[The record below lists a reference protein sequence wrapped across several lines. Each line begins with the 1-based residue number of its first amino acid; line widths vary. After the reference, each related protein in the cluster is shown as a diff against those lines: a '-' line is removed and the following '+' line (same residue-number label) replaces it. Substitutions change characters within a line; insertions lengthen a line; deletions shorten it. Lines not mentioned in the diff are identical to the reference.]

1 MEEGGQQR
9 TRDPWSTKKKDPAP
23 RGVYRHPSGDWAI
36 RFTCGAGH
44 IHKLRVGRVKS
55 EAIRERDERRIRAQR
70 EPGWCP
76 AIETQRERERV
87 QAEQAR
93 EKARVTFRNYAKGY
107 GEWSKQNKRSWRTDE
122 GRIKVLTGR
131 FGDKRLDE
139 ITSLEI
145 ERFRDSLLTKKTKA
159 TANRYR
165 DLLSGMFKRA
175 IRDGHLAV
183 NPVKTVSKFREN
195 NERVTY
201 LTADEDKAVH
211 AALPPEYRPHFLV
224 SIHTGLRWTEQMDLR
239 WKDVDLLAGFITIPR
254 SKHGRS
260 RRVPINS
267 TARSVLLDL
276 GSSRQRPDDPAEPVF
291 SQRPREAKVFF
302 PAALQR
308 AAAALKRA
316 DTDAPHLED
325 YTWHGNRHTFASR
338 LAMAGVDL
346 LTIKDVGGWRTLA
359 MVQRYAHLAPNHLH
373 AAVER
378 LVQRPEAA
386 VELARN

>member
-1 MEEGGQQR
+1 MEEENTQR

-23 RGVYRHPSGDWAI
+23 RGVYRNPSGAWAI

-44 IHKLRVGRVKS
+44 IHKQRVGRVKTD
-55 EAIRERDERRIRAQR
+55 AIREHDERRIRAQR

-76 AIETQRERERV
+76 TIEVRRERKRV
-87 QAEQAR
+87 RAEQAR
-93 EKARVTFRNYAKGY
+93 EKARVTFRVYAKEY
-107 GEWSKQNKRSWRTDE
+107 GEWSRQNKRSWRTDD
-122 GRIKVLTGR
+122 GRIKVLTER

-183 NPVKTVSKFREN
+183 NPVKSVSKFREN

-201 LTADEDKAVH
+201 LTAQEEQAVH
-211 AALPPEYRPHFLV
+211 SALRPEYRPHFLV
-224 SIHTGLRWTEQMDLR
+224 SIHTGLRWSEQMGLC
-239 WKDVDLLAGFITIPR
+239 WEDVDLLSGFITVPR

-267 TARSVLLDL
+267 VTRSVLLDL
-276 GSSRQRPDDPAEPVF
+276 GSARQRPDEPTEPVF
-291 SQRPREAKVFF
+291 ALRQREAKVFF
-302 PAALQR
+302 PSALQR
-308 AAAALKRA
+308 AAVALKEA
-316 DTDAPHLED
+316 SIEAPHLDE

-338 LAMAGVDL
+338 LAMAGVDP
-346 LTIKDVGGWRTLA
+346 LTIKEVGGWRTLA
-359 MVQRYAHLAPNHLH
+359 MVQRYAHLAPGHLH

-378 LVQRPEAA
+378 LVAPAA

>member
-1 MEEGGQQR
+1 MEEGMQR
-9 TRDPWSTKKKDPAP
+9 TRDPWSTRKKDKAP
-23 RGVYRHPSGDWAI
+23 RGVYRHSSGDWAI

-44 IHKLRVGRVKS
+44 IHKQRVGRVKTD
-55 EAIRERDERRIRAQR
+55 AIRERDERRTRAQR
-70 EPGWCP
+70 EAGWCP
-76 AIETQRERERV
+76 TIESQHERERV
-87 QAEQAR
+87 RAEQAR
-93 EKARVTFRNYAKGY
+93 EKARMTFSDYAKQY
-107 GEWSKQNKRSWRTDE
+107 GEWSQQNKRSWRTDD
-122 GRIKVLTGR
+122 GRIKVLTKR

-201 LTADEDKAVH
+201 LTAEEEKAVH
-211 AALPPEYRPHFLV
+211 TALPREYRPHFLI
-224 SIHTGLRWTEQMDLR
+224 SIHTGLRWSEQLGLR
-239 WKDVDLLAGFITIPR
+239 WQDVDLLAGFITVPR

-267 TARSVLLDL
+267 MARSVLLDL
-276 GSSRQRPDDPAEPVF
+276 GSARQRPDDPTEPVF
-291 SQRPREAKVFF
+291 AVRPRESKVFF
-302 PAALQR
+302 PSALQR
-308 AAAALKRA
+308 AAVALREA
-316 DTDAPHLED
+316 EIEAPHLDD
-325 YTWHGNRHTFASR
+325 YTWHSNRHTFASR
-338 LAMAGVDL
+338 LATAGVDL
-346 LTIKDVGGWRTLA
+346 LTIKEVGGWRTLG
-359 MVQRYAHLAPNHLH
+359 MVQRYAHLAPGHLH

-378 LVQRPEAA
+378 LVSRQDGAL
-386 VELARN
+386 ELARN

>member
-1 MEEGGQQR
+1 MEEEGMQR
-9 TRDPWSTKKKDPAP
+9 TRDRWSTRKRDKAP
-23 RGVYRHPSGDWAI
+23 RGVYRHPSGCWAA
-36 RFTCGAGH
+36 RYTCGAGH
-44 IHKLRVGRVKS
+44 IHKERTGTLKS
-55 EAIRERDERRIRAQR
+55 EAERIYHERRNRAQR

-76 AIETQRERERV
+76 KLEAARERNR
-87 QAEQAR
+87 ARADQAR
-93 EKARVTFRNYAKGY
+93 EKARVTFREYAKGY
-107 GEWSKQNKRSWRTDE
+107 GEWSRQNKRSWRTDD
-122 GRIKVLTGR
+122 GRIKVLTER

-145 ERFRDSLLTKKTKA
+145 ERFRDSLLVKKTKA

-201 LTADEDKAVH
+201 LTAEEEKAVLS
-211 AALPPEYRPHFLV
+211 ALPLEYRPHFLV
-224 SIHTGLRWTEQMDLR
+224 SIHTGMRWSEQLGLRWQ
-239 WKDVDLLAGFITIPR
+239 DVDLLAGFITIPR

-267 TARSVLLDL
+267 TARAVLLDL

-291 SQRPREAKVFF
+291 TLRPREAKVFF

-308 AAAALKRA
+308 AAAALREA
-316 DTDAPHLED
+316 DIEGPHLDE

-338 LAMAGVDL
+338 LAMAGVDP
-346 LTIKDVGGWRTLA
+346 LTIKEVGGWRTLA
-359 MVQRYAHLAPNHLH
+359 MVQRYAHLAPGHLH

-378 LVQRPEAA
+378 LVKQPVGA